1 MPKHT
6 DRGLLFVHEE
16 LDGTI
21 SLSICS
27 KVVDGKP
34 VDVYAQYHHAP
45 QVKIDRDVVLT
56 PSSSSDR
63 YTDDIVEVFTRG
75 PVVTVRYPKY
85 DDH

>member
-6 DRGLLFVHEE
+6 DRGLIVVHDEA
-16 LDGTI
+16 DGTT

-34 VDVYAQYHHAP
+34 VNVYAQYHHA

-56 PSSSSDR
+56 PAGGDR
-63 YTDDIVEVFTRG
+63 YTSEIVEVYSRG
-75 PVVTVRYPKY
+75 PVVNVRYPRY